1 MLAKKIISS
10 LLITSLVGSIIFFLP
25 NWVYLILV
33 ILLVGKGLD
42 EFFSIIERKGIYVYR
57 KLIIAVGCLIPVAVY
72 LSLETDTAYLE
83 LLCYVIAFLVV
94 FLQQFIKDKK
104 SDNHIIGVAV
114 AIFGLLYI
122 SCSLSFSIKIIDF
135 PQGPAL
141 ISFLI
146 IVTKSCDIAAYF
158 VGKTMGKSKLIPR
171 ISPNKTLEGALGG
184 LIVATLLAVLSR
196 GLMGLS
202 LVHALILG
210 LFLAVVAQ
218 FGDFA
223 ESLIKRNCHVKDTG
237 TLVPGFGGLLDL
249 IDSLL
254 FTSPIFYLYLRI
266 LLQL

>member
-1 MLAKKIISS
+1 MLSKKIISS
-10 LLITSLVGSIIFFLP
+10 LLITALLGSIIFFLP

-141 ISFLI
+141 I
-146 IVTKSCDIAAYF
+146 
-158 VGKTMGKSKLIPR
+158 PR
-171 ISPNKTLEGALGG
+171 ISPNKTLEGAMGG
-184 LIVATLLAVLSR
+184 LIVSTLLAVLSR